1 MKTVPILFKEILV
14 LSLLLF
20 CTNLRAQVCVPDT
33 AGNSQGV
40 FPATLP
46 NGCLN
51 EAYQATVTIRVP
63 ADTNILVS
71 GTTFFAII
79 DSQVVNDIQGL
90 PPGITYS
97 CQMSGCVIL
106 GGTESCILAS
116 GTPTQVG
123 TYPIDIISTIYGTV
137 SGVANTLV
145 DTQQAFYTI
154 IINSLSATT
163 ASTPA
168 DCDVTNG
175 TASVTPTGT
184 APYTYS
190 WSNGETTASISNLA
204 SGQYTVTVT
213 DANSCSVTETVTV
226 GNTGAAPQITL
237 DNVGWTGCAED
248 GSGQINLTVTGG
260 SPAYTYAWSSGQD
273 TEDLSGLAE
282 GNYQIT
288 VTDAAGCIAM
298 QSVDI
303 AAPPTLSSQVLIQTN
318 NLCPGDNNGSISTTI
333 TGGVAPYMISW
344 NTAPPVTEGTI
355 SNLPAGQYTMMVT
368 DDIGCVKLLN
378 TTITEPPAIGIQFMD
393 SSETAAAAM
402 NGSIE
407 AIASGGT
414 PPYTYSWSNGESTAF
429 IDSLSSA
436 SYSLTITDANNCVFT
451 DSVQLGQWAVGI
463 ENEFEA
469 AISQLRI
476 SPNPSNGIFMLDLEL
491 SKRQELSLEVLDLQ
505 GKLLFAK
512 SFPQSQILQEEIL
525 LDHLG
530 SGLYF
535 VRISSSLGSTSRKL
549 MLR

>member
-1 MKTVPILFKEILV
+1 MKTYPFFLKEILV
-14 LSLLLF
+14 FGLLLI
-20 CTNLRAQVCVPDT
+20 CTNLQAQICVPDT
-33 AGNSQGV
+33 MGNAQGV
-40 FPATLP
+40 FPAVLP
-46 NGCLN
+46 DGCLN

-63 ADTNILVS
+63 ADTNILV
-71 GTTFFAII
+71 GGATFFAII
-79 DSQVVNDIQGL
+79 DSQVINDIQGL

-97 CQMSGCVIL
+97 CQTSSCVIL

-116 GTPTQVG
+116 GTPSQVG
-123 TYPIDIISTIYGTV
+123 SYPIDIISTFYGTV
-137 SGVANTLV
+137 SGVPNTLV

-168 DCDVTNG
+168 DCNVLNG

-204 SGQYTVTVT
+204 SGQYSVTVT
-213 DANSCSVTETVTV
+213 DANGCSITETVMV
-226 GNTGAAPQITL
+226 GNTGAAPMIAL

-260 SPAYTYAWSSGQD
+260 SPGYTYAWSSGQT
-273 TEDLSGLAE
+273 TEDLSGLQA
-282 GNYQIT
+282 GNYQLT
-288 VTDAAGCIAM
+288 VTDALGCIST

-303 AAPPTLSSQVLIQTN
+303 SAPPTLSSQVLIQTN

-333 TGGVAPYMISW
+333 TGGVAPYLISW
-344 NTAPPVTEGTI
+344 NTAPPVSEETI
-355 SNLPAGQYTMMVT
+355 NNLPAGEYTMMVT

-378 TTITEPPAIGIQFMD
+378 TTITEPPALGIQFKD
-393 SSETAAAAM
+393 SSETAVEAM
-402 NGSIE
+402 DGSIE
-407 AIASGGT
+407 AVASGGT
-414 PPYTYSWSNGESTAF
+414 PPYTYAWSNGESMAF
-429 IDSLSSA
+429 IDSLSTA
-436 SYSLTITDANNCVFT
+436 TYSLTITDANNCVFT

-469 AISQLRI
+469 AISQLNI
-476 SPNPSNGIFMLDLEL
+476 SPNPSNGLFTLDLEVN
-491 SKRQELSLEVLDLQ
+491 KRQALKLEILNLQ
-505 GKLLFAK
+505 GKVLFAK
-512 SFPQSQILQEEIL
+512 SFPQSLKLREEIR
-525 LDHLG
+525 LDRLS

-535 VRISSSLGSTSRKL
+535 VRISSPLGSTSRKL